1 MDAVAKAVAVEEVA
15 AGATDAIGS
24 AAATKGNERLAAVQ
38 QTALAFANLLRASN
52 RVWVAVTRSAI
63 STSR

>member
-24 AAATKGNERLAAVQ
+24 AATTKGNERLAAVQ